1 MTSVA
6 NYSSAFALALLAGCA
21 TCREHPVVCS
31 AAVAVVAG
39 SVALAV
45 HRERGE
51 RQAMPHFER
60 DPRGP
65 MCRQIPGGPVCP

>member
-6 NYSSAFALALLAGCA
+6 KYSSAFLLALLAGCA
-21 TCREHPVVCS
+21 TCREHPVACS
-31 AAVAVVAG
+31 TAVAVIAG

-51 RQAMPHFER
+51 RQAIVPFQR

-65 MCRQIPGGPVCP
+65 MCRPSPTGPLCP